1 MARHQQG
8 YIFRKGANWY
18 GRWWDDVIVDGKI
31 VRKQRCEKLAAVSDR
46 YRSKADVRPLLA
58 EKLRPINEGRARP
71 EGTLPVAEFVENY
84 YLPFALTNCR
94 PSTYSAYKT
103 QWETYLTPRL
113 TKITLRDFRTV
124 DAANLLADI
133 HRSHGL
139 SRSTLRHLKA
149 FMSTVFTFAKNQGV
163 LDGVNPVRDAM
174 IPRRAAAP
182 GETHAS
188 TPDEV
193 LSMMQALEK
202 AGERKACTAVA
213 LMFFAGLRPGE
224 ARGARWEDFDG
235 KRLNVS
241 QSIWRTYAS
250 EPKTA
255 ESNKPVPII
264 DPLRSLLVELRVA
277 DGNPEVG
284 PILRGPMGKPVNLD
298 NLAKRTV
305 RPILAAAGLKWHG
318 WYALRRGIATLVNAV
333 EKDAMAAKGLLRHAS
348 VTTTQK
354 HYIKEV
360 PEITQKAME
369 KVETLCTNRATME
382 ASKPS

>member
-1 MARHQQG
+1 MGRHQQG

-18 GRWWDDVIVDGKI
+18 GRWWDDVIVNGQV
-31 VRKQRCEKLAAVSDR
+31 VRKQRCEKLAEVSDR
-46 YRSKADVRPLLA
+46 YRSKADVRPLLE

-71 EGTLPVAEFVENY
+71 ESTLPVAEFVENY
-84 YLPFALTNCR
+84 YLPFAQTNCR
-94 PSTYSAYKT
+94 PSTYSAYRT
-103 QWETYLTPRL
+103 QWESYLARRL
-113 TKITLRDFRTV
+113 TRIILRDFRTV

-149 FMSTVFTFAKNQGV
+149 FMSSVFTFAKNQGV
-163 LDGVNPVRDAM
+163 LDGVNPIRDAM
-174 IPRRAAAP
+174 IPRKAAAP
-182 GETHAS
+182 AETHAS
-188 TPDEV
+188 KPDEV
-193 LSMMQALEK
+193 MAL
-202 AGERKACTAVA
+202 V
-213 LMFFAGLRPGE
+213 FFAGLRPGE

-235 KRLNVS
+235 KRLSVR
-241 QSIWRTYAS
+241 QSIWRTHAS

-264 DPLRSLLVELRVA
+264 DPLRSLLAELRVA

-284 PILRGPMGKPVNLD
+284 PILRSAMGKPVNLD

-305 RPILAAAGLKWHG
+305 RPILTAAGLKWYG
-318 WYALRRGIATLVNAV
+318 WYAFRRGIATLVNSV

-369 KVETLCTNRATME
+369 KVETLCTNSATME
-382 ASKPS
+382 ASKPN

>member
-1 MARHQQG
+1 MGRHQQG

-18 GRWWDDVIVDGKI
+18 GRWWDDVIVEGQT
-31 VRKQRCEKLAAVSDR
+31 VRKQRCEKLAEVSDR

-58 EKLRPINEGRARP
+58 EKLRPINERKVKA
-71 EGTLPVAEFVENY
+71 ESTLPVAQFVEGY
-84 YLPFALTNCR
+84 YLPFAEANCR

-103 QWETYLTPRL
+103 QWATYLAPRL
-113 TKITLRDFRTV
+113 TKIILRDFRTV

-139 SRSTLRHLKA
+139 GRSTLRHLKA

-163 LDGVNPVRDAM
+163 LDGVNPIQDAM
-174 IPRRAAAP
+174 IPRKAAAP
-182 GETHAS
+182 EETHAT

-193 LSMMQALEK
+193 LLMMNALEK
-202 AGERKACTAVA
+202 AGERKASCAVG

-224 ARGARWEDFDG
+224 ARGVRWQDFDG
-235 KRLNVS
+235 KRLNVR
-241 QSIWRTYAS
+241 QSIWRTHAT

-255 ESNKPVPII
+255 ESCNPVPII
-264 DPLRSLLVELRVA
+264 DPLRSLLGEIRIA
-277 DGNPEVG
+277 DGNPEAG
-284 PILRGPMGKPVNLD
+284 PILRSPLGKPLNLD
-298 NLAKRTV
+298 NLAKRKV
-305 RPILAAAGLKWHG
+305 RPILAAAGLDWHG

-369 KVETLCTNRATME
+369 KVETLCTNRANTE
-382 ASKPS
+382 TSKPS